1 MKTYILFFI
10 VFLLSFSAY
19 SQTGGGMRRGG
30 HSGSGRATGTQAVGS
45 EGQRTGQRPA
55 EGVKGKER
63 RQGGD
68 CNTGGRGTGIDAGGA
83 TGVRTRTGIGTRT
96 GAGTKISQPNIRTN
110 VRVNTG
116 VRSF

>member
-19 SQTGGGMRRGG
+19 SQTGGAKQRGR
-30 HSGSGRATGTQAVGS
+30 GRATGTQTIGA
-45 EGQRTGQRPA
+45 EGQGTGQRPA
-55 EGVKGKER
+55 EGVKGKDR
-63 RQGGD
+63 KQGGN
-68 CNTGGRGTGIDAGGA
+68 CSPGGRATGTSSEGTNG

-96 GAGTKISQPNIRTN
+96 GNGTKISQPNIRTN
-110 VRVNTG
+110 TG